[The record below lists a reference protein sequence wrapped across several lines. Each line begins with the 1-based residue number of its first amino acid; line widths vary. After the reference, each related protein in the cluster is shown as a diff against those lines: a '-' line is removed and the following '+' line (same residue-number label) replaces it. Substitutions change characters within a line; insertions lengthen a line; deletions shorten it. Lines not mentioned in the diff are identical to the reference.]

1 MYLESLCCTEFL
13 PKFDSRGCCNKNVLA
28 RKCFEKLKFYDS
40 RVFIEML
47 YLNCGGLF
55 KKNTHNMGSIIF
67 SNLNTVK
74 ISFREY

>member
-13 PKFDSRGCCNKNVLA
+13 PKFYSRGCCNKNVLA

-55 KKNTHNMGSIIF
+55 SKRIYIIWKVLY
-67 SNLNTVK
+67 SVT
-74 ISFREY
+74 